1 MPVSPAE
8 RNQAEAIAREIAGY
22 ERTGVI
28 AGGRV
33 GFRAQRSAIAAWRN
47 RTGNPAEVFVDEM
60 EDAIPLL
67 RDAMVLAHLAGM
79 MRVQTA
85 IPPSM
90 QLSMDVYKEATAN
103 LARRLE
109 LNEQTVSN
117 ISALYGVEAE
127 AVLSRTGIAVSR
139 NIQRAMFDIQV
150 AGEHVREARKSLAIA
165 FEKSGLT
172 PKNSYT
178 LENIFRT
185 QTQMAYSAGRYN
197 QNQDPAIDE
206 ILWGYKYVTVG
217 DTRVRPEHRGLDGTI
232 LPKNHPLWNS
242 IFPPNGYGCRCTVI
256 EIFDEGEASFP
267 PDTFT
272 TEVDGRDVTVKPG
285 ADPGF
290 RFHPGK
296 VFNPVAA

>member
-1 MPVSPAE
+1 MIVTRAE
-8 RNQAEAIAREIAGY
+8 RIYANSIAREIAGY

-28 AGGRV
+28 AGARI
-33 GFRAQRSAIAAWRN
+33 GFRAQRTAIAAWRS
-47 RTGNPAEVFVDEM
+47 RTGNPALVFVDEL

-85 IPPSM
+85 LPPSV
-90 QLSMDVYKEATAN
+90 QLSLDVYQEATAN
-103 LARRLE
+103 LAKRLE

-117 ISALYGVEAE
+117 ISAVYAVEAE
-127 AVLSRTGIAVSR
+127 AVLKRTGIAVSR
-139 NIQRAMFDIQV
+139 NIHRAMFDIQV
-150 AGEHVREARKSLAIA
+150 AGEHVREARKSLALA

-172 PKNSYT
+172 PRNSYT

-217 DTRVRPEHRGLDGTI
+217 DVRVRPEHRGLDGTI
-232 LPKNHPLWNS
+232 LPKNHPLWNT

-256 EIFDEGEASFP
+256 EIFDEGEASLP

-272 TEVDGRDVTVKPG
+272 TEVNGRDVTVVPG
-285 ADPGF
+285 ADKGF
-290 RFHPGK
+290 NFHPGK
-296 VFNPVAA
+296 VFRPIAA